1 MPGWMR
7 TPLGGQCHMFSL
19 AKDFLNLGGLL
30 ALLVFSF
37 LAAIGIRRHQ
47 RIRLLTKQVKQRLIN
62 P

>member
-1 MPGWMR
+1 
-7 TPLGGQCHMFSL
+7 MFSVV
-19 AKDFLNLGGLL
+19 KDLFNLGGLV

-47 RIRLLTKQVKQRLIN
+47 RVRIWTKQVKQRLIS

>member
-1 MPGWMR
+1 
-7 TPLGGQCHMFSL
+7 MFSL